1 MSLLHTHGWRVLLV
15 VSGILLAAG
24 GPMHPGSDGKDTLRQ
39 ELATMTADA
48 AWVPGHA
55 LVALS
60 TALLALGLW
69 AAYASG
75 AWPASVRRTLMLV
88 ATIMSVYVVET
99 VFHLAAVVDSDEL
112 AHGHAAPVAMTH
124 LGLAAVL
131 YPLSGWAI
139 VFLAWAFGRAWT
151 GWRRGVAVLGIV
163 AGLAH
168 AFSVP
173 LTYLLP
179 TAELTPVFAVAGMAL
194 SFFSIATGVAG
205 APSRATVP
213 DARERVLVD

>member
-1 MSLLHTHGWRVLLV
+1 MSLLHTHGWRILLV

-24 GPMHPGSDGKDTLRQ
+24 GPMHPGSDGSDTLRQ
-39 ELATMTADA
+39 ELATMTADD
-48 AWVPGHA
+48 AWVPGHS
-55 LVALS
+55 LVAAS
-60 TALLALGLW
+60 TVLLALGLW
-69 AAYASG
+69 AAYRSR
-75 AWPASVRRTLMLV
+75 AWPASVQRTLVIV
-88 ATIMSVYVVET
+88 ATIVSIYVVET

-131 YPLSGWAI
+131 YPISGWAI

-151 GWRRGVAVLGIV
+151 GWRRGIAVLGIV

-173 LTYLLP
+173 LTFLLP
-179 TAELTPVFAVAGMAL
+179 EAELTPVFAVAGLTL
-194 SFFSIATGVAG
+194 SLFCIATGAVG
-205 APSRATVP
+205 APRHRTAVVP
-213 DARERVLVD
+213 EPALAG

>member
-1 MSLLHTHGWRVLLV
+1 MARLHTPGWRVLLV
-15 VSGILLAAG
+15 ASGILLAAG
-24 GPMHPGSDGKDTLRQ
+24 GPMHPGSDGQDTLRQ
-39 ELATMTADA
+39 ELATMTADS

-69 AAYASG
+69 AAYRSR
-75 AWPASVRRTLMLV
+75 AWPPSVRRTLAV
-88 ATIMSVYVVET
+88 AATIVSIYVVET

-131 YPLSGWAI
+131 YPVSGWAI

-168 AFSVP
+168 ALSVP
-173 LTYLLP
+173 LTFLLP
-179 TAELTPVFAVAGMAL
+179 EAELTPVFAVAGMTL
-194 SFFSIATGVAG
+194 SLFSVATGAVG
-205 APSRATVP
+205 APRPATVP
-213 DARERVLVD
+213 VREPVLVD